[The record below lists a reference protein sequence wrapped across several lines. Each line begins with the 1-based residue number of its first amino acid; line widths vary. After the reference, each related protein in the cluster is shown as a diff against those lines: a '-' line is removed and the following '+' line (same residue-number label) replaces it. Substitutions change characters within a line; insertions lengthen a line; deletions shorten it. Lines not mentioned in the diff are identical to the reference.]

1 LTKLRPGAGIL
12 IGGRLHRGRSGAAGE
27 IGTLRQVGWEDAAM
41 ELVAMELAAKELV
54 AMELVAKELGKE
66 GGAAEVFAAAGAGDA
81 DATRRHLA
89 ELCLSAPEVVAST
102 FGDESVALGGVRLA
116 LDHVERE
123 VLGL

>member
-1 LTKLRPGAGIL
+1 MTKLRPGAGIL
-12 IGGRLHRGRSGAAGE
+12 IGGRMHRGRSGAVGE

-41 ELVAMELAAKELV
+41 ELVAMELAAK
-54 AMELVAKELGKE
+54 ELVAKELGKE